1 MRKDKKILKRFFLL
15 TDKTIIII
23 FLLPVTIFAQ
33 TGPNK
38 VKPGIEVLLQ
48 EKTDLLSG
56 RRVGLI
62 TNPTGVTSQLK
73 TTIDVLYEH
82 PDIKLVALFGP
93 EHGVRGDVTAG
104 QQIQSSTDEKTG
116 LPVFSLYGS
125 TKKPTPDM
133 LKDIDILLFDIQDV
147 GSRAY
152 TYIYTMAYAMQAAAE
167 NNISFMVLDRPNPL
181 GGELIE
187 GPVLEPEFKSFIGL
201 YEIPYIYGMT
211 IGELARYF
219 NKEFNI
225 KVNLIVVPMQGWKRN
240 MNYADTGLPWV
251 PTSPHVPHVDTP
263 FFIATT
269 GCIGEL
275 QTINEGV
282 GYTLPFE
289 LIGAEWID
297 SRILADELNN
307 KKLPGVLFR
316 PVYYK
321 PYYFALQGKQLQG
334 VQIYIND
341 NKVYRP
347 MLTQLH
353 IIAAIYKLYPDQD
366 IFNINRTNMFDKA
379 MGTDKVRN
387 AIKQG
392 KQPNDIYDSF
402 TTQLQQYRLIR
413 DKYLH
418 YD

>member
-1 MRKDKKILKRFFLL
+1 MIKDKMLFIALFLKKEIIILIIFFL
-15 TDKTIIII
+15 
-23 FLLPVTIFAQ
+23 PVVMIAQ
-33 TGPNK
+33 TGPI

-48 EKTDLLSG
+48 ERIDLLLG
-56 RRVGLI
+56 KKVGLI

-73 TTIDVLYEH
+73 STIDALYEH
-82 PDIKLVALFGP
+82 PDINLVALFGP
-93 EHGVRGDVTAG
+93 EHSVRGDVSAG
-104 QQIQSSTDEKTG
+104 QQIKSSKDEQTG

-125 TKKPTPDM
+125 NKKPTPDM

-167 NNISFMVLDRPNPL
+167 NDISFMVLDRPNPL

-201 YEIPYIYGMT
+201 YEIPYIYGLT
-211 IGELARYF
+211 IGELAQFF
-219 NKEFNI
+219 NSEFNI
-225 KVNLIVVPMQGWKRN
+225 NADLTIVSLKGWKRS
-240 MNYADTGLPWV
+240 MIYTDTGLPWV
-251 PTSPHVPHVDTP
+251 PTSPHVPHVETP

-289 LIGAEWID
+289 LIGAKWINA
-297 SRILADELNN
+297 RKLADKLNN
-307 KKLPGVLFR
+307 NNLPGVLFR
-316 PVYYK
+316 PIFYK

-334 VQIYIND
+334 VQIYIS
-341 NKVYRP
+341 NKKIYRP

-353 IIAAIYKLYPDQD
+353 IIAAIKKLYPAQD

-379 MGTDKVRN
+379 MGTDKVRLELEN
-387 AIKQG
+387 GSDAHE
-392 KQPNDIYDSF
+392 IYNSF
-402 TTQLQQYRLIR
+402 ENELKIYKETR
-413 DKYLH
+413 DKYLI
-418 YD
+418 YF